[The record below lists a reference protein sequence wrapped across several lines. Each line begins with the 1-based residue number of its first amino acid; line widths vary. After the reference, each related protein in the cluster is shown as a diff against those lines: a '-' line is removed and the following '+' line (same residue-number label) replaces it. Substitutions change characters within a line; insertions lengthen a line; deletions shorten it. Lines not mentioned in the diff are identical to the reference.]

1 MSKGEAMV
9 EKIKEALEYCINGR
23 WVSGLLPLNR
33 RRQDRRLAD
42 RRQGGER
49 RDPLGRNERRK
60 GVK

>member
-1 MSKGEAMV
+1 MV